1 MSILI
6 SALLLSTVAVAPV
19 QPALPVAELQAFTEA
34 MARIKANYV
43 EDVDDKKLLEGAI
56 AGMMATLDP
65 HSSFLTGES
74 LQQLNESAQGV
85 YTGVGIEVLPIE
97 DEFRVISA
105 IDDTPAQKAGVKSG
119 DIILKVGDEFTKGW
133 KFEQLIKKL
142 RGEPGTIV
150 AVQFA
155 REGVDK
161 PFVLNLTRAHIQTK
175 SVRYEIKE
183 AGIGYLRLSQFQ
195 VDSANEMLAAI
206 NAMETELGH
215 PLSGLIFD
223 LRSNPGGVLR
233 AAIDIA
239 DAFLVDGVLVS
250 TKGRMTGSVSEARAT
265 PEQILANVPIVV
277 LINSGSAS
285 ASEIVAGALQ
295 DQRRAI
301 IVGERSFGKGSVQTV
316 QRLNNDSAIKLTTAR
331 YYTPSGRSIQA
342 HGIDPD
348 VVVEEGKWVADNR
361 TSRREQDLPRILAN
375 VNSDNKDLERNNM
388 EQSMEVRGP
397 GSDDAPLVT
406 AMNLLRGFAALQKH

>member
-1 MSILI
+1 MSMLL
-6 SALLLSTVAVAPV
+6 SALLLSTVAVAPA
-19 QPALPVAELQAFTEA
+19 QPALPIAELQAFTEA

-65 HSSFLTGES
+65 HSNFLSGDN
-74 LQQLNESAQGV
+74 LQQLNESAQGI
-85 YTGVGIEVLPIE
+85 YTGVGIEVLPID

-119 DIILKVGDEFTKGW
+119 DVILKVGDESTKGW

-142 RGEPGTIV
+142 RGEPGTKV
-150 AVQFA
+150 AVQLA
-155 REGVDK
+155 RDGVDE

-195 VDSANEMLAAI
+195 VDSANEMFVAI
-206 NAMETELGH
+206 KAMETELGH

-250 TKGRMTGSVSEARAT
+250 TKGRMAGSISEARAT
-265 PEQILANVPIVV
+265 PEQILANVPMVV
-277 LINSGSAS
+277 LINAGSAS

-331 YYTPSGRSIQA
+331 YFTPSGRSIQA

-348 VVVEEGKWVADNR
+348 VVVEDGKWVADTRPN
-361 TSRREQDLPRILAN
+361 RREQDLPRTLSNLNASPSGAITN
-375 VNSDNKDLERNNM
+375 TDDSI
-388 EQSMEVRGP
+388 EV
-397 GSDDAPLVT
+397 SATKTDDAQLTT
-406 AMNLLRGFAALQKH
+406 AMNLLRGFAVLQKH

>member
-1 MSILI
+1 MSLLI
-6 SALLLSTVAVAPV
+6 SALLLSTVAVTPV

-119 DIILKVGDEFTKGW
+119 DIILKVGNEFTKGW

-150 AVQFA
+150 AVQLA
-155 REGVDK
+155 REGVDQ
-161 PFVLNLTRAHIQTK
+161 PFVLNLMRAHIQTK

-195 VDSANEMLAAI
+195 VDSANEMYAAI

-265 PEQILANVPIVV
+265 PDQILANVPIVV

-348 VVVEEGKWVADNR
+348 VVIEEGKWVADTR
-361 TSRREQDLPRILAN
+361 ASRREQDLPRILAN
-375 VNSDNKDLERNNM
+375 VNSENKDPERNTM
-388 EQSMEVRGP
+388 EQSIEVRGP
-397 GSDDAPLVT
+397 RNDDAPLVT